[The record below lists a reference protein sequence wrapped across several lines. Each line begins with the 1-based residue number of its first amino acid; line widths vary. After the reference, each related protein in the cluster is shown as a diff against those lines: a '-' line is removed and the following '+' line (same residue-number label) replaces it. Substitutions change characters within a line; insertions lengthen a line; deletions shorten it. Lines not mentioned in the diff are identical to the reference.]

1 MSRIIKSPL
10 VSEVYNE
17 ETDKKNTENEIKEIE
32 IFKKNIIKDTLLKQ
46 KNILEKANINAQNII
61 SKAKEKSEKILEE
74 NNKKGIQLLEDYK
87 NKGYNEGFEQ
97 GYKKGYDEGNE
108 ESNLLIQEA
117 LSIKNENLSRRK
129 ELLLDLEGNI
139 IDLIIDS
146 CYKIVNRLYDDD
158 KEIILSIIQKGLDNL
173 TNTKKLVIKTSRD
186 DFDFL
191 DMYKEKI
198 LSMAHNVEE
207 VDIVLDKNLKKGGM
221 ILETLNGSVDVSIDT
236 QLEKLNLIL
245 KDLLDS
251 E

>member
-1 MSRIIKSPL
+1 LSRIIKSPL

>member
-10 VSEVYNE
+10 VSEIYSHGAN
-17 ETDKKNTENEIKEIE
+17 KKNTENEIKDLEN
-32 IFKKNIIKDTLLKQ
+32 FKKNIIKDTLLKQ
-46 KNILEKANINAQNII
+46 KNILEEANTNAQDIINKAEEQSKNI
-61 SKAKEKSEKILEE
+61 SEE

-97 GYKKGYDEGNE
+97 GYKEGYEEGNE
-108 ESNLLIQEA
+108 QSNLLIQEA
-117 LSIKNENLSRRK
+117 LGIKNENLNRRK
-129 ELLLDLEGNI
+129 ELLSDLEKDI
-139 IDLIIDS
+139 VDLVIDS

-158 KEIILSIIQKGLDNL
+158 KEIILSIIQRGLDNL
-173 TNTKKLVIKTSRD
+173 TNTKRLIIKTSSD

-207 VDIVLDKNLKKGGM
+207 IDIVLDKNLEKGGM

-236 QLEKLNLIL
+236 QLEKLKLIL

>member
-10 VSEVYNE
+10 VSEIYNQR
-17 ETDKKNTENEIKEIE
+17 TNKKSSENEVKEME
-32 IFKKNIIKDTLLKQ
+32 NFKKNIIKDTLLKQ
-46 KNILEKANINAQNII
+46 KNILEKANINAQDII
-61 SKAKEKSEKILEE
+61 SKAEERSKKMLEE

-87 NKGYNEGFEQ
+87 KQGYNDGFEQ
-97 GYKKGYDEGNE
+97 GYKKGYEEGNE

-117 LSIKNENLSRRK
+117 VSIKNENLNRRR
-129 ELLLDLEGNI
+129 ELLSDLEKNI
-139 IDLIIDS
+139 IDLVIDS
-146 CYKIVNRLYDDD
+146 CYKIINRLYEDD

-173 TNTKKLVIKTSRD
+173 TNTKRLIIKTSSD

-207 VDIVLDKNLKKGGM
+207 VDIVLDKNLKKGGI

-236 QLEKLNLIL
+236 QLEKLKLIL